1 MKIRYK
7 TLHGV
12 AEWLECNDLDPDML
26 TLSFEPYHK
35 GVLLLG
41 GKMLTLNNGEV
52 TIEKKAIA
60 NGNYTPRLE
69 SESGVYTVE
78 GFTKSGESITL
89 HNADETLIRRLLS
102 RCHRLEEKVTGLEEK
117 VSGLEKTC
125 HGHQIFDFERKEK

>member
-12 AEWLECNDLDPDML
+12 AEWVESNDLDPDML

-41 GKMLTLNNGEV
+41 EKMLTLNNGEV
-52 TIEKKAIA
+52 TIEKRAIA

-78 GFTKSGESITL
+78 GFTKQGKSITL
-89 HNADETLIRRLLS
+89 HHADEMLIRRLLL
-102 RCHRLEEKVTGLEEK
+102 RCHHLEEKVTGLEEK

>member
-12 AEWLECNDLDPDML
+12 AEWVECNDLDPDML

-52 TIEKKAIA
+52 TIEKRAIA

-78 GFTKSGESITL
+78 GFTKQGKSITL
-89 HNADETLIRRLLS
+89 HHADEMLIRRLLL
-102 RCHRLEEKVTGLEEK
+102 RCHRLEEKVTGLAEK

-125 HGHQIFDFERKEK
+125 HGHKIFDFERKEK